1 MATTWRILSQRQE
14 SAINDQ
20 GAFEEVM
27 VVSFETV
34 PGQVKGAVTIPM
46 RFYNAD
52 YVRDVVEDRVG
63 NINAVGSL

>member
-1 MATTWRILSQRQE
+1 MATTWRTLGQRQE
-14 SAINDQ
+14 SAITDQ

-34 PGQVKGAVTIPM
+34 PGQVKGSVTIPM

-52 YVRDVVEDRVG
+52 YVRDVIEDRVG